1 MKHIVIDARLY
12 GPKHTG
18 LGRYTKNLLLALK
31 ELPNFKKYKFTL
43 LVYPELLGEISSE
56 LKDSYQY
63 VPTPLRHYSLAEQI
77 FLPTLL
83 SKLKPDLVHF
93 THLDKPI
100 FYLSPSV
107 VTVHD
112 LIRHFSK
119 GKDTTTKSPLLYWP
133 KYWSY
138 LLMTRIIFSTSHL
151 IVPSHFWRDY
161 IIKKYQFPSQKIIT
175 THEAVD
181 PVFLSKANLIEDCK
195 LKIENRRL
203 KIEDYLLYTGNLYPH
218 KNIEVLLKALKK
230 LPDLRLKIICA
241 RSLFSEKIEKQISRL
256 GIKKQVEFLGYVP
269 DNKFSD
275 LYQKALALV
284 HPSFLEGFSL
294 TGLEAMAL
302 NCPVIA
308 ANSSCLPE
316 IYQDSVLYFD
326 PKDPSDLVK
335 QIKLLQ
341 SSPNLRNKLITLG
354 QKQIAKY
361 SWAKTA
367 QETLSFYQKIV
378 N

>member
-1 MKHIVIDARLY
+1 MKHIIIDARLY

-31 ELPNFKKYKFTL
+31 KLPDFKKYKFTL
-43 LVYPELLGEISSE
+43 LVYPELLAEISHE

-63 VPTPLRHYSLAEQI
+63 VPTLLRHYSLAEQF

-100 FYLSPSV
+100 FYFGPSV

-119 GKDTTTKSPLLYWP
+119 GPDTTTKNPFFYWL
-133 KYWSY
+133 KYWAY
-138 LLMTRIIFSTSHL
+138 LLMTRIIFLSSHL
-151 IVPSHFWRDY
+151 IVPSNFWRDY
-161 IIKKYQFPSQKIIT
+161 IIKKYLSAGRQVNLDQKIIT
-175 THEAVD
+175 TYEAVD
-181 PVFLSKANLIEDCK
+181 PNFLQSSLRAKRGNP
-195 LKIENRRL
+195 KISNY
-203 KIEDYLLYTGNLYPH
+203 IIYTGNLYPH
-218 KNIEVLLKALKK
+218 KNIEVVLKALKK
-230 LPDLRLKIICA
+230 LPHLKLKIICA
-241 RSLFSEKIEKQISRL
+241 RSVFTQKIEKQISVL
-256 GIKKQVEFLGYVP
+256 KLQKQVEFLGYVP
-269 DNKFSD
+269 DNKFSS
-275 LYQKALALV
+275 LYSQALALV

-308 ANSSCLPE
+308 ANASCLPE
-316 IYQDSVLYFD
+316 IYEDSVLYFD

-341 SSPNLRNKLITLG
+341 NSPDLRQKLISLG
-354 QKQIAKY
+354 HKQIAKY
-361 SWAKTA
+361 SWSKTA
-367 QETLSFYQKIV
+367 TETLNFYQKIID
-378 N
+378 

>member
-1 MKHIVIDARLY
+1 MKNIVIDARLY

-31 ELPNFKKYKFTL
+31 NLPDFKKYKFTL
-43 LVYPELLGEISSE
+43 LVYPELLGEISRE

-77 FLPTLL
+77 FLPTLI
-83 SKLKPDLVHF
+83 SKLKPNLVHF

-100 FYLSPSV
+100 FYFAPSI

-112 LIRHFSK
+112 LIRHFSR
-119 GKDTTTKSPLLYWP
+119 GSDTTTKSPLLYWP
-133 KYWSY
+133 KYWAY

-175 THEAVD
+175 TYEAVD
-181 PVFLSKANLIEDCK
+181 PNFLK
-195 LKIENRRL
+195 LKHQSTKAPKN
-203 KIEDYLLYTGNLYPH
+203 YLIYTGNLYPH
-218 KNIEVLLKALKK
+218 KNIEVILKALKK
-230 LPDLRLKIICA
+230 LPKLKLKIICA
-241 RSLFSEKIEKQISRL
+241 RSVFTEKIEKQISAL
-256 GIKKQVEFLGYVP
+256 KLQKQVEFLGYVP
-269 DNKFSD
+269 DDKFLL
-275 LYQKALALV
+275 LYQQALALV

-316 IYQDSVLYFD
+316 IYQDSVLYFN
-326 PKDPSDLVK
+326 PKDTDNLVT

-341 SSPNLRNKLITLG
+341 KSHELRKKLISLG
-354 QKQIAKY
+354 HKQVAKY
-361 SWAKTA
+361 SWSKTA
-367 QETLSFYQKIV
+367 KQTLDFYQKIIS
-378 N
+378 

>member
-1 MKHIVIDARLY
+1 MKNIVIDARLY

-31 ELPNFKKYKFTL
+31 NLPDFKKYKFTL
-43 LVYPELLGEISSE
+43 LVYPELLGEISRE

-77 FLPTLL
+77 FLPTLI
-83 SKLKPDLVHF
+83 SKLKPNLVHF

-100 FYLSPSV
+100 FYFAPSI

-112 LIRHFSK
+112 LIRHFSR
-119 GKDTTTKSPLLYWP
+119 GSDTTTKSPLLYWP
-133 KYWSY
+133 KYWAY

-175 THEAVD
+175 TYEAVD

-341 SSPNLRNKLITLG
+341 KSKDLRMKLIALG
-354 QKQIAKY
+354 QKQVAKY
-361 SWAKTA
+361 SWSKTA
-367 QETLSFYQKIV
+367 QQTLSFYQKII

>member
-1 MKHIVIDARLY
+1 MTPHIVIDARLY

-31 ELPNFKKYKFTL
+31 NLPDFKKYKFTL
-43 LVYPELLGEISSE
+43 LVYPELLGEISSQ

-100 FYLSPSV
+100 FYFAPSL

-112 LIRHFSK
+112 LIRHFSR
-119 GKDTTTKSPLLYWP
+119 GSDTTTKSPLLYWP
-133 KYWSY
+133 KYWAY
-138 LLMTRIIFSTSHL
+138 LLMTRIIFFTSHL
-151 IVPSHFWRDY
+151 IVPSHFWRNY
-161 IIKKYQFPSQKIIT
+161 IIKKYQFPPQKIIT
-175 THEAVD
+175 TYEAVD
-181 PVFLSKANLIEDCK
+181 PNFLKSSLRAKTSSLRAKRSNLPTS
-195 LKIENRRL
+195 N
-203 KIEDYLLYTGNLYPH
+203 YLLYTGNLYPH

-230 LPDLRLKIICA
+230 LPDIKLKIICA
-241 RSLFSEKIEKQISRL
+241 RSLFSEKIKKQISRL
-256 GIKKQVEFLGYVP
+256 RIKKQIDFLGFVP
-269 DNKFSD
+269 DDKFSD

-308 ANSSCLPE
+308 ANSSCLCRVPST
-316 IYQDSVLYFD
+316 IAALQRFPDSPL
-326 PKDPSDLVK
+326 
-335 QIKLLQ
+335 
-341 SSPNLRNKLITLG
+341 N
-354 QKQIAKY
+354 
-361 SWAKTA
+361 
-367 QETLSFYQKIV
+367 V
-378 N
+378 NYLNFSADVCIFFLHRASRIHLDVDVHDG

>member
-1 MKHIVIDARLY
+1 MTHIIIDARLY

-31 ELPNFKKYKFTL
+31 ELPDFKKYKFTL
-43 LVYPELLGEISSE
+43 LVYPQLLAEISND

-100 FYLSPSV
+100 FYFKKSV

-119 GKDTTTKSPLLYWP
+119 GKETTTRNPLLYWP
-133 KYWSY
+133 KYWAY
-138 LLMTRIIFSTSHL
+138 LLMTRIIFISSHL
-151 IVPSHFWRDY
+151 IVPSHFWRNY
-161 IIKKYQFPSQKIIT
+161 IIKKYKFPPHKIIT
-175 THEAVD
+175 TYEAVD
-181 PVFLSKANLIEDCK
+181 PNFLNSSLRAKRSNLPTS
-195 LKIENRRL
+195 N
-203 KIEDYLLYTGNLYPH
+203 YLIYTGNLYPH

-230 LPDLRLKIICA
+230 LPDLKLKIICS
-241 RSLFSEKIEKQISRL
+241 RSVFSEKVEKQVSEL
-256 GIKKQVEFLGYVP
+256 KLQKQVEFLGYVP
-269 DNKFSD
+269 DEKFAN
-275 LYQKALALV
+275 LYSEALALV

-308 ANSSCLPE
+308 ANASCLPE
-316 IYQDSVLYFD
+316 IYGDSVLYFN
-326 PKDPSDLVK
+326 PKDPDDLVK
-335 QIKLLQ
+335 QINLLKK
-341 SSPNLRNKLITLG
+341 SPNLREKLINLG
-354 QKQIAKY
+354 KKQVAKY
-361 SWAKTA
+361 AWSQTAK
-367 QETLSFYQKIV
+367 ETLNFYQKII

>member
-1 MKHIVIDARLY
+1 MTQHIVIDARLY

-31 ELPNFKKYKFTL
+31 NLPDFKKYKFTL
-43 LVYPELLGEISSE
+43 LVYPELLGEISSQ

-63 VPTPLRHYSLAEQI
+63 VATPLRHYSLAEQI
-77 FLPTLL
+77 FLPILL

-100 FYLSPSV
+100 FYFAPSV

-119 GKDTTTKSPLLYWP
+119 GSDTTTKSPLLYWP
-133 KYWSY
+133 RYWAY
-138 LLMTRIIFSTSHL
+138 LLMTRIIFYSSHL

-161 IIKKYQFPSQKIIT
+161 IIKKYKYPPQKIIIT
-175 THEAVD
+175 YEAVD
-181 PVFLSKANLIEDCK
+181 PNFLK
-195 LKIENRRL
+195 LKDQSTKAPKN
-203 KIEDYLLYTGNLYPH
+203 YLIYTGNLYPH
-218 KNIEVLLKALKK
+218 KNIGIILKALKK
-230 LPDLRLKIICA
+230 LPNLKLKIICA
-241 RSLFSEKIEKQISRL
+241 RSLFSQKIEKQISQQRL
-256 GIKKQVEFLGYVP
+256 QKQVEFLGYVP
-269 DNKFSD
+269 DDKFSI
-275 LYQKALALV
+275 LYQRALALV

-308 ANSSCLPE
+308 ASSSCLPE

-326 PKDPSDLVK
+326 PNNPSDLVK

-341 SSPNLRNKLITLG
+341 KSKDLRKKLIALG
-354 QKQIAKY
+354 QKQVVKY
-361 SWAKTA
+361 SWSKTA
-367 QETLSFYQKIV
+367 RETLDFYKKIV
-378 N
+378 K